1 MGKVVKKIKHEMTQ
15 VFRVTLYF
23 FIAFGII
30 LTLKKLFL
38 SQYNIGFYDISGVV
52 VGALIMGKV
61 VPLLDH
67 TGLGRTF
74 SKSYLI
80 LNVLFKTIVYSLIA
94 DSLYL
99 LEHVIKARDEHG
111 GFVESLSHAI
121 EHPNTNQILIIILCT
136 FVALFIYNS
145 FSAVNDHLGKN
156 GLYKLFF
163 TRRNTT
169 EE

>member
-1 MGKVVKKIKHEMTQ
+1 MTQ

-23 FIAFGII
+23 LIAFGFI
-30 LTLKKLFL
+30 LALKILFL
-38 SQYNIGFYDISGVV
+38 SQYDIGFYDVSGVI

-67 TGLGRTF
+67 TKLGKVF
-74 SKSYLI
+74 VNSYLI
-80 LNVLFKTIVYSLIA
+80 LNVLFKTVIYSLIA

-99 LEHVIKARDEHG
+99 LEHIIKERHEHG
-111 GFVESLSHAI
+111 GFMESLSHAI
-121 EHPNTNQILIIILCT
+121 EHPNTKQVILILMCT
-136 FVALFIYNS
+136 FAAMFIYNS

-163 TRRNTT
+163 TKRTLVSD
-169 EE
+169 EV